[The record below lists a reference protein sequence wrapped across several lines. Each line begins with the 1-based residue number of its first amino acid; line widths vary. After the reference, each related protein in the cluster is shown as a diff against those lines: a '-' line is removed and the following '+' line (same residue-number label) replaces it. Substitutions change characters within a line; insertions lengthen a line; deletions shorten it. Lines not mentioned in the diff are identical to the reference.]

1 MIEFLDI
8 PHQKKPMTELN
19 PPIPVP
25 VRRLNFARILEI
37 LFQPQR
43 TFALITE
50 EAQSSWLTPMLTLS
64 LSAFLAVLVS
74 GYLKARAAM
83 MGEVQL
89 PPDWQY
95 WTPDMQNN
103 FMQAQQATQGTA
115 FVYIIP
121 LVSVLAGLWLGWLI
135 LSGLLHLGSTLLGG
149 RGSMQSALNIVAWA
163 NLPFM
168 LRDALRVIFMLLAG
182 HAIVSPGLS
191 GFAGSGGSAVF
202 LAKILSRVDIFFL
215 WNAILLVIGFGIAD
229 GLSRNKAIFG
239 VASVLLIILLALA
252 GVGALTSNLGGLSV

>member
-1 MIEFLDI
+1 
-8 PHQKKPMTELN
+8 MTESN
-19 PPIPVP
+19 PPVP
-25 VRRLNFARILEI
+25 VRKLNFARILEV

-43 TFALITE
+43 TFALIVE
-50 EAQSSWLTPMLTLS
+50 EAQPSWLTPMLVLS
-64 LSAFLAVLVS
+64 ISAFLAVLVS

-83 MGEVQL
+83 LGEVQL

-121 LVSVLAGLWLGWLI
+121 LVLVLAGLWLGWLI

-149 RGSMQSALNIVAWA
+149 RGSMQSALNVVGWA

-168 LRDALRVIFMLLAG
+168 LRDVLRVIFMLLAG
-182 HAIVSPGLS
+182 HAILSPGFS
-191 GFAGSGGSAVF
+191 GFAGGGGSMIF
-202 LAKILSRVDIFFL
+202 LAKILSRVDLFFL
-215 WNAILLVIGFGIAD
+215 WNAILLIIGFGIAD
-229 GLSRNKAIFG
+229 GLPRNKAIIG
-239 VASVLLIILLALA
+239 VVIVLLIILLALA
-252 GVGALTSNLGGLSV
+252 GVGALTSSLGGLSL